1 MSWHAPAAGSRCAQ
15 PATARPCRRLGRS
28 PYGPHTSPSPPALQD
43 ADSFG
48 IFYASDADPVRLRPI
63 DLLRADAGSA
73 TPVANPVLTPAQLGV
88 AAIAE
93 PQLLPM
99 DGADPRLFMFFAA
112 LPCGDDARWGIAA
125 VHSKDGGLSWQAP
138 TWVLREPGVDLRAPI
153 VFGHNGHVSQELVFW
168 GCMHCCTAAGQPVAL
183 H

>member
-1 MSWHAPAAGSRCAQ
+1 MPL
-15 PATARPCRRLGRS
+15 TAHCSHPWQG
-28 PYGPHTSPSPPALQD
+28 

-48 IFYASDADPVRLRPI
+48 IFYASDADPVQLRPI

-153 VFGHNGHVSQELVFW
+153 VFGHNGHVSQELVLW